1 MEDACR
7 NLLNGMTKKESYKQ
21 AGYIQEG
28 RNDNS
33 SQLAAKYFKKQEVQD
48 MMQAMKDGILEQCQG
63 MTLKAFDDFLRYSLE
78 DLPADKRGAFIL
90 KAMERTGLDAPKKVE
105 VTHEKRTVDINKL
118 AELLVDLGGVN
129 GELSNANSK
138 LIEGTAESVDS

>member
-63 MTLKAFDDFLRYSLE
+63 MTLKAFDDFLRHSLE